1 MLTFFYFSCV
11 SERQIVQGLPPLIDD
26 TPAPA
31 VALYQGEERNEC
43 APPQSFEEVPT
54 KIVYYNRVTFE
65 FNIEPYI

>member
-1 MLTFFYFSCV
+1 
-11 SERQIVQGLPPLIDD
+11 VQGLPPLIDD